1 MKAIF
6 KFSFFLLITIVI
18 LSCQRDE
25 EEPVPIIQA
34 CEYDDSIEE
43 LKAWHYFKQGTWW
56 VYRDENS
63 GEIDTISVYTS
74 SEGVNP
80 ENWAVFFWFAQSSAT
95 DFEYRYRFNE
105 SYSRNCNETHDCM
118 CHKVDRSTIT
128 SNDFIGSD
136 WCFLFP
142 NVLDLYIV
150 HGWTERTTL
159 VESLKSFE
167 VEQYV
172 FNDVVHWISNGHPS
186 ENYQPV
192 EFYLAKNIGIIRRV
206 LPEQNRDWVLID
218 YYIQP

>member
-63 GEIDTISVYTS
+63 GDVDTIGVYHS
-74 SEGVNP
+74 GDGVSEN
-80 ENWAVFFWFAQSSAT
+80 NWPFFYWYAQSSAT
-95 DFEYRYRFNE
+95 DFEYRYRFSE
-105 SYSRNCNETHDCM
+105 SYSRNCNDTHDCM

-136 WCFLFP
+136 WCFSYP
-142 NVLDLYIV
+142 NVPGIYITN
-150 HGWTERTTL
+150 GWYGRSTL
-159 VESLKSFE
+159 VEIFPLYE
-167 VEQYV
+167 
-172 FNDVVHWISNGHPS
+172 ISNFGFDEVIHWKSDEHPS
-186 ENYQPV
+186 ENYQVV
-192 EFYLAKNIGIIRRV
+192 EFYIAKNIGIIRRI

-218 YYIQP
+218 YYIQK